1 MKTMKAREA
10 APHIRRP
17 GKVYRAED
25 YDDEGNLKAP
35 VWLWAGVAWL
45 LLPWWLTAA
54 GIVSHSTPAMAETLY
69 PTMTVTV
76 INLVAALPA
85 ALLCAVY
92 PLRGRYPRVALL
104 TYGAV
109 YLGQTV
115 MLFSTGGVMLM
126 QDGWSLADS
135 EDLLL
140 SCLCVDFAVL
150 LGLLLTP
157 RLWTVFGWPEVR

>member
-35 VWLWAGVAWL
+35 VWLWAVVAW
-45 LLPWWLTAA
+45 
-54 GIVSHSTPAMAETLY
+54 
-69 PTMTVTV
+69 
-76 INLVAALPA
+76 
-85 ALLCAVY
+85 
-92 PLRGRYPRVALL
+92 
-104 TYGAV
+104 
-109 YLGQTV
+109 
-115 MLFSTGGVMLM
+115 MLM

-150 LGLLLTP
+150 VVLLLTP
-157 RLWTVFGWPEVR
+157 RLRTVFGCPEVR

>member
-1 MKTMKAREA
+1 
-10 APHIRRP
+10 
-17 GKVYRAED
+17 
-25 YDDEGNLKAP
+25 
-35 VWLWAGVAWL
+35 
-45 LLPWWLTAA
+45 
-54 GIVSHSTPAMAETLY
+54 
-69 PTMTVTV
+69 
-76 INLVAALPA
+76 A

-92 PLRGRYPRVALL
+92 PLRGLYPRVALL

-150 LGLLLTP
+150 PGLLLTP

>member
-1 MKTMKAREA
+1 MVV
-10 APHIRRP
+10 
-17 GKVYRAED
+17 G
-25 YDDEGNLKAP
+25 G
-35 VWLWAGVAWL
+35 GAWL

-54 GIVSHSTPAMAETLY
+54 GIVSHNTPVLAEALY
-69 PTMTVTV
+69 PTVTVTV

-104 TYGAV
+104 TFGAV

-126 QDGWSLADS
+126 QDDWSLADG
-135 EDLLL
+135 EDLML
-140 SCLCVDFAVL
+140 SCLCVDFSVL

-157 RLWTVFGWPEVR
+157 RLWTVFGWPEVE

>member
-1 MKTMKAREA
+1 MKARET

-25 YDDEGNLKAP
+25 YDDGGNLKAP
-35 VWLWAGVAWL
+35 VCLWAGVAWM

-54 GIVSHSTPAMAETLY
+54 GIVSHNTPALAEALY

-109 YLGQTV
+109 YPGQTV

-135 EDLLL
+135 EYLLL

>member
-10 APHIRRP
+10 APRIRRP

-25 YDDEGNLKAP
+25 YDDGGNLKAP
-35 VWLWAGVAWL
+35 VWLWAVVAWM

-54 GIVSHSTPAMAETLY
+54 GIVSHNTPALAEALY

-150 LGLLLTP
+150 PGLLLTP

>member
-1 MKTMKAREA
+1 MKARGMVQ
-10 APHIRRP
+10 HIRRP
-17 GKVYRAED
+17 GKSYRAGD

-35 VWLWAGVAWL
+35 VWLWAGVAWM

-54 GIVSHSTPAMAETLY
+54 GIVTHNTPAVAEALY
-69 PTMTVTV
+69 PTVAVTV

-115 MLFSTGGVMLM
+115 MLFSTGGVILM

-135 EDLLL
+135 RLPVRG
-140 SCLCVDFAVL
+140 LCRPAGAVADAAAVDGVRLAGAAVRKAY
-150 LGLLLTP
+150 GA
-157 RLWTVFGWPEVR
+157 E